1 MTLTTAA
8 LQKQTSHINIYDHF
22 AHEDEYPQ
30 LDTEKIA
37 DRLAQAIRCKTVYAD
52 EKNTDFSQFDRLQK
66 LM

>member
-22 AHEDEYPQ
+22 AHEDEHPQ

-37 DRLAQAIRCKTVYAD
+37 DRLAQAIRCKTD
-52 EKNTDFSQFDRLQK
+52 NCRP
-66 LM
+66 